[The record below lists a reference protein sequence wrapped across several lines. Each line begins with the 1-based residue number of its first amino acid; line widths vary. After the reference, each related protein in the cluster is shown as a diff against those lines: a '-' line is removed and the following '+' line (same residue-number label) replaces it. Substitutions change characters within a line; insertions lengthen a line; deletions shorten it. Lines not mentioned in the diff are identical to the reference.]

1 MSFFRHA
8 EIYRSDVIQPM
19 QVPRSSPAT
28 APRSHR
34 LDEFPAGYSL
44 AGCSPA
50 EPASASPTTR
60 SMRYVVL
67 AGNGLSANGNLS
79 LIYVS
84 QGKGAV
90 HIVPNRAAPNTTSP
104 LSVDVAACPRL
115 ATCRILRFPALSN
128 SHPCSYRFSAR
139 CRPPAR
145 DFRYCRFA
153 PSAPG
158 SVKS

>member
-90 HIVPNRAAPNTTSP
+90 QTR
-104 LSVDVAACPRL
+104 LSS
-115 ATCRILRFPALSN
+115 LRKYPFRSSGNDKPVALS
-128 SHPCSYRFSAR
+128 CKLLRKR
-139 CRPPAR
+139 
-145 DFRYCRFA
+145 
-153 PSAPG
+153 G
-158 SVKS
+158 SRKKKVERR